1 LPNLATMLI
10 TLERLSAGFRRRSL
24 QIGDHHVVYSE
35 GGKGEHGAPG
45 TPGFGLLGSESV
57 ILVHGFGSSRDSW
70 NRMAGRLTKRYRVIA
85 PDLPGWGESA
95 RIDSESYD
103 YPKQVA
109 RLREFITALGLG
121 RVHLIGHSMG
131 GFICSAYAA
140 QYPDEVVT
148 LGLIAPHGVT
158 EPQPSDLALSVA
170 AGDNWLV
177 VSSMPEF
184 ERLLKNVFAKR
195 PYLPKSVL
203 KVVANRAIAGSAK
216 SAKIFVEMQS
226 NDPPLEARLSRI
238 KAPALII
245 WGDQD
250 RVLHVSCADVFRRGI
265 NNSEV
270 LLLPGSGHMPLI
282 ENARQ
287 CSTAWLAFAD
297 KTRVAKVAAA

>member
-1 LPNLATMLI
+1 MPNLATMLI

-24 QIGDHHVVYSE
+24 QIGDHRVVYSE
-35 GGKGEHGAPG
+35 GGRGE
-45 TPGFGLLGSESV
+45 LV

-70 NRMAGRLTKRYRVIA
+70 NRFAGRLTKRYRVIA
-85 PDLPGWGESA
+85 LDLPGWGETTRLEA
-95 RIDSESYD
+95 ESYG
-103 YPKQVA
+103 YPKQIE
-109 RLREFITALGLG
+109 RLREFITTLGLG
-121 RVHLIGHSMG
+121 RVHLVGHSMG

-140 QYPDEVVT
+140 QYPDEVIS

-158 EPQPSDLALSVA
+158 EPQPSDLARSVA
-170 AGDNWLV
+170 AGNNWLV
-177 VSSMPEF
+177 ASSLPEF
-184 ERLLKNVFAKR
+184 ERLLNNVFAKR

-203 KVVANRAIAGSAK
+203 RQVANRAIAGSTK
-216 SAKIFVEMQS
+216 SAKIFAEMQI
-226 NDPPLEARLSRI
+226 NEPPLEARLAQV

-250 RVLHVSCADVFRRGI
+250 RVLHVSCAEVFRQGI

-287 CSTAWLAFAD
+287 CSTAWLAFVD
-297 KTRVAKVAAA
+297 KTRQTAGAAA

>member
-1 LPNLATMLI
+1 MPNLATMLI
-10 TLERLSAGFRRRSL
+10 TLERLSAGVRRRSL
-24 QIGDHHVVYSE
+24 KIGDHDVVYSE
-35 GGKGEHGAPG
+35 GGKGEP
-45 TPGFGLLGSESV
+45 V

-85 PDLPGWGESA
+85 PDLPGWGEST
-95 RIDSESYD
+95 RIDTESYD
-103 YPKQVA
+103 YRKQVA

-140 QYPDEVVT
+140 QYPDEVIT

-158 EPQPSDLALSVA
+158 EPQPSDLAQSVA

-177 VSSMPEF
+177 ASSMPEF

-203 KVVANRAIAGSAK
+203 KMVANLAIAGSAK
-216 SAKIFVEMQS
+216 SAKIFAEMQT
-226 NDPPLEARLSRI
+226 NEPPLEAMLPQV

-250 RVLHVSCADVFRRGI
+250 RVLHISGADVFHRSI

-282 ENARQ
+282 ENARE
-287 CSTAWLAFAD
+287 CATAWLTFAD
-297 KTRVAKVAAA
+297 KTRAAKVAAA

>member
-1 LPNLATMLI
+1 MPNLATMLI
-10 TLERLSAGFRRRSL
+10 ALERLSAGFRRRSI

-35 GGKGEHGAPG
+35 GGKGEP
-45 TPGFGLLGSESV
+45 LV
-57 ILVHGFGSSRDSW
+57 LVHGFGSPRDSW
-70 NRMAGRLTKRYRVIA
+70 NRMAGRLTKQYRVIA
-85 PDLPGWGESA
+85 PDLPGWGESTRTEA
-95 RIDSESYD
+95 ESYG

-131 GFICSAYAA
+131 GFISSAYAA
-140 QYPDEVVT
+140 QYPEDVIS

-158 EPQPSDLALSVA
+158 EPQSSELARSVA

-177 VSSMPEF
+177 ASAMPEF
-184 ERLLKNVFAKR
+184 ERLLNNVFAKR

-203 KVVANRAIAGSAK
+203 RMVAGRAIAGSAK
-216 SAKIFVEMQS
+216 SARIFAEMQT
-226 NDPPLEARLSRI
+226 NDPPLEARLPQI

-265 NNSEV
+265 HNSEV

-287 CSTAWLAFAD
+287 CATAWLKFAD
-297 KTRVAKVAAA
+297 KTRAAKMAAA